1 MEDAISEYI
10 RLRGAPSGLL
20 MSRFVCPVG
29 WLVDFRDRWP
39 QQEEPV
45 LLAVL
50 GTSLEGVQQ
59 DLRLIDLFEEQM
71 EGRAAV
77 ETYEV
82 KAQPADVTAD
92 SLRRI
97 QNVGYEMAYLEL
109 PWVPESLEAMAA
121 IADYEGLGVKGR
133 TGGLESSAFP
143 NAEDLASWIQECV
156 NLDLPLKLT
165 AGLHH
170 PWPHHNASIPADEH
184 GFLNILAAL
193 ALASEA
199 DLNRRELAEVLQAE
213 TLADGAGLAWNG
225 EKIQPDALMEA
236 RAILH
241 SIGSCSI
248 DEPWH
253 DLQQLL

>member
-1 MEDAISEYI
+1 MRAWWAPILSGLFDYAGLFPPAAHPMEDAIAEYI
-10 RLRGAPSGLL
+10 RLRRAPSADL

-39 QQEEPV
+39 KQEEPV

-71 EGRAAV
+71 EGRAGV

-97 QNVGYEMAYLEL
+97 QNIGYEMAYLEL

-133 TGGLESSAFP
+133 TGGLEPSAFP
-143 NAEDLASWIQECV
+143 SADDLASWIQECV
-156 NLDLPLKLT
+156 NLDLPMKLT

-170 PWPHHNASIPADEH
+170 PWAHRNDSIPADEH

-199 DLNRRELAEVLQAE
+199 DLNRRELAEVLKAE
-213 TLADGAGLAWNG
+213 ALADGAGLA
-225 EKIQPDALMEA
+225 
-236 RAILH
+236 
-241 SIGSCSI
+241 
-248 DEPWH
+248 
-253 DLQQLL
+253 